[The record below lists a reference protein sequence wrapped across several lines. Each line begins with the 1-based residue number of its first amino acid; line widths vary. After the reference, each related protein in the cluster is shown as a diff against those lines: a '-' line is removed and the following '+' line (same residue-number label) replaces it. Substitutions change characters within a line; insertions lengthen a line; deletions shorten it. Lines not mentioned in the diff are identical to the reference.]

1 MRAHDP
7 RRRGAFTLLE
17 VLCAV
22 AVLGIAL
29 TALARA
35 SVMGL
40 RDEGETTRRAQASLL
55 ADRTIEGI
63 EANMELGQ
71 APELGTREND
81 QDDFHV
87 KVKVAPFDAQAAGL
101 LSAPAP
107 PAGRPTRQAPPGP
120 PQGLLAPS
128 GSGPSPL
135 LWVTVRVRWAE
146 GIYDRNVARTTLLYD
161 PTAASALLAPL
172 ASQQQGQPGAGGPQG
187 QSGAQGQP
195 GQSGAVNPNPI
206 QSMGLGQAV
215 Q

>member
-1 MRAHDP
+1 MRALD
-7 RRRGAFTLLE
+7 RRLRGGFTLLE

-40 RDEGETTRRAQASLL
+40 QDEGETTRRAQASLL

-71 APELGTREND
+71 APEPGTQE
-81 QDDFHV
+81 DDKAGFHV
-87 KVKVAPFDAQAAGL
+87 KVEVTPFDAQAAGL

-107 PAGRPTRQAPPGP
+107 PADRPTRQPPPGP
-120 PQGLLAPS
+120 PQGLLAPARN
-128 GSGPSPL
+128 GPSPL
-135 LWVTVRVRWAE
+135 LWVTVRVGWAE
-146 GIYDRNVARTTLLYD
+146 GVYDRDVTRTTLLYD
-161 PTAASALLAPL
+161 SNAASALLAPL
-172 ASQQQGQPGAGGPQG
+172 ASQQQGQQSAAGQ
-187 QSGAQGQP
+187 QGQP
-195 GQSGAVNPNPI
+195 GSQGQTGSGNPTIRPPN
-206 QSMGLGQAV
+206 GLGSVV